1 MIRLNR
7 YIAACTKYSRRQA
20 DGFIRRGEVSVNEI
34 IITKLATLISP
45 GEVVALQGVVLTPL
59 QKVYY
64 ILNKPKGYTCSVS
77 DVHAEHLITELVPPT
92 PPVYTVG
99 RLDKETSGL
108 ILLTNDGDLTLRMT
122 HPSYQKEKEYL
133 VFLDKDLKNKDQEK
147 LLNGFI
153 LDNQKMIFDSI
164 KKISKQEYSVVL
176 HQGYNRQIRK
186 MFNALG
192 YNIFDLVRVRINKFL
207 LRDLPSGD
215 FLSLSPA
222 DIHKYFDS

>member
-20 DGFIRRGEVSVNEI
+20 DGFIRRGEVSMNGT

-45 GEVVALQGVVLTPL
+45 GDIVALQGVVLTPL

-147 LLNGFI
+147 LLNGVI
-153 LDNQKMIFDSI
+153 LDNQRMNFDSI
-164 KKISKQEYSVVL
+164 KRISKQEYSVVL

-192 YNIFDLVRVRINKFL
+192 YNIFDLVRVRIDKFV

-215 FLSLSPA
+215 FLNLSA
-222 DIHKYFDS
+222 TDINKYFD

>member
-20 DGFIRRGEVSVNEI
+20 DGFIRRGEVSINGR

-45 GEVVALQGVVLTPL
+45 GDIVELQGVVLTPL

-77 DVHAEHLITELVPPT
+77 DVHAEHLITELVPST

-147 LLNGFI
+147 LLNGFV
-153 LDNQKMIFDSI
+153 LDNQRMIFDSI
-164 KKISKQEYSVVL
+164 KKISKQKYSVVL

-192 YNIFDLVRVRINKFL
+192 YNIFDLVRVRIDKFV

-215 FLSLSPA
+215 FLNLSSA
-222 DIHKYFDS
+222 DIHKYFD

>member
-20 DGFIRRGEVSVNEI
+20 DGFIRRGEVSINGT

-45 GEVVALQGVVLTPL
+45 GDIVELQGVVLTPL

-64 ILNKPKGYTCSVS
+64 ILNKPKGYTCSAS

-133 VFLDKDLKNKDQEK
+133 VFLDKNLKNKDQEK

-153 LDNQKMIFDSI
+153 LDNQRMIFDSL
-164 KKISKQEYSVVL
+164 KKISKQEYSFVL

-192 YNIFDLVRVRINKFL
+192 YNIFDLVRVRIDKFV

-215 FLSLSPA
+215 FLNLSSA
-222 DIHKYFDS
+222 DIHKYFD

>member
-20 DGFIRRGEVSVNEI
+20 DGFIRRGEVNI
-34 IITKLATLISP
+34 NGTIITKLATLVSP
-45 GEVVALQGVVLTPL
+45 GDIVSLQGAVLTPL

-64 ILNKPKGYTCSVS
+64 ILNKPKGYICSVN
-77 DVHAEHLITELVPPT
+77 DEYAEHLITELVPPT

-133 VFLDKDLKNKDQEK
+133 VYLDKDLKIKDQEK
-147 LLNGFI
+147 LLNGFV
-153 LDNQKMIFDSI
+153 LDNQRMIFDSI
-164 KKISKQEYSVVL
+164 KKIAKQEYSVVL

-186 MFNALG
+186 MFNSLG
-192 YNIFDLVRVRINKFL
+192 YNIFDLVRVRIDKFV

-215 FLSLSPA
+215 FLSLSA
-222 DIHKYFDS
+222 TDIYKYFD

>member
-20 DGFIRRGEVSVNEI
+20 DGFIRRGEVSINGT

-45 GEVVALQGVVLTPL
+45 GDIVELQGVVLTPL

-153 LDNQKMIFDSI
+153 LDNQRMIFDSL

-192 YNIFDLVRVRINKFL
+192 YNIFDLVRVRIDKFV

-215 FLSLSPA
+215 FLNLSSA
-222 DIHKYFDS
+222 DIHKYFD